1 MRERL
6 VVWLERTLVENMDA
20 LARLRGESR
29 SSIVRKLIIAGCY
42 SLQLPA
48 PTEDNFISTAEKEN

>member
-20 LARLRGESR
+20 LAKLKGESR
-29 SSIVRKLIIAGCY
+29 SSIARKLILAGC
-42 SLQLPA
+42 LALRLPE
-48 PTEDNFISTAEKEN
+48 PTEDNFISHIEKEI

>member
-29 SSIVRKLIIAGCY
+29 SSIARKLILAGCL
-42 SLQLPA
+42 SLRLPE
-48 PTEDNFISTAEKEN
+48 PTEDNFISHIEKEI

>member
-1 MRERL
+1 MREML
-6 VVWLERTLVENMDA
+6 VVYQDKKFVENIHA

-42 SLQLPA
+42 SLKLPE
-48 PTEDNFISTAEKEN
+48 PKEDNFISTAKKEI